1 MEYCHNVLKMHFDSI
16 PFFISQHDEKTYYIY
31 SAYFRIAS
39 PSDG

>member
-16 PFFISQHDEKTYYIY
+16 PFLFLNMMKKTYYIY

-39 PSDG
+39 PSNG

>member
-16 PFFISQHDEKTYYIY
+16 PFLFLNMMKTYYIY

-39 PSDG
+39 PSNG